1 MLQFPYTAKIYREA
15 YDGDV
20 TTQTILY
27 NGKVD
32 IQISSASNNT
42 ANSGSQSLNSTYV
55 MYLPTPKVRGKY
67 SLPIL
72 SSDYVECTFNQRVI
86 TGTVSNFDF
95 SQLGFTTVYIK
106 DTTIG

>member
-15 YDGDV
+15 YDGNV

-32 IQISSASNNT
+32 IQISNASDGGNVI
-42 ANSGSQSLNSTYV
+42 GSTYT

-67 SLPIL
+67 ALPIMAT
-72 SSDYVECTFNQRVI
+72 DYVECTFNQRTIV
-86 TGTVSNFDF
+86 GNVLNFDF
-95 SQLGFTTVYIK
+95 SQLGFTTVYIQDK
-106 DTTIG
+106 TIG